1 LTGRLRLQFADAPP
15 VPITATHCGVRSDDE
30 EGEDL
35 PEGEENTQPM
45 DDPFYLPDGGGALAS
60 CG

>member
-1 LTGRLRLQFADAPP
+1 